1 MNFRDIV
8 NMVVARITSN
18 LLKLIILR
26 LSNSQPDHSIRDS
39 LQHRN
44 ISDIQVNDRWRL
56 VNRHLIRPSFQ
67 LMFVVEQINAGPRVC
82 LKSRRVVWVIGVFL
96 EPPRP
101 SRRSILI
108 SLQLVPRI
116 LHTNL
121 PCCHSPCL
129 RHRRLNLKYQKS
141 VLMAFNIS
149 DKMVDVIDDLGKVRM
164 GGVIDISQVN
174 KPRLVYSHASVVN
187 AVNNLNPF
195 ELFDQVEHVVPV
207 NQEPLLL
214 VVLHDFRI
222 FLV

>member
-1 MNFRDIV
+1 MQRFRFDTSSSVKAKPSFLINHNIFPKLNTDTNSHVSFRRISISPMKESMNAFTFIVWVSLRLDIHFYFGSKIMNFRDIV

-18 LLKLIILR
+18 LLKFIILR
-26 LSNSQPDHSIRDS
+26 LSNSQPDHRIRDS

-67 LMFVVEQINAGPRVC
+67 LMLVVEQINAGPRVC
-82 LKSRRVVWVIGVFL
+82 LKSRRIVGVIGVFL

-129 RHRRLNLKYQKS
+129 RHRRLNLK
-141 VLMAFNIS
+141 
-149 DKMVDVIDDLGKVRM
+149 
-164 GGVIDISQVN
+164 
-174 KPRLVYSHASVVN
+174 
-187 AVNNLNPF
+187 
-195 ELFDQVEHVVPV
+195 
-207 NQEPLLL
+207 NQ
-214 VVLHDFRI
+214 
-222 FLV
+222 